1 MKIPQTFV
9 FFLRNFVKGLAWVA
23 VILTVVFGLKK
34 LNLFDYETFLQPL
47 YDKPLAIYL
56 IFLVSEVVVGIIPP
70 EFFMLWALYN
80 NTFTEYLIIVAVLAA
95 ISYSAGILA
104 YFIGRFLSGN
114 KFFRYFRRRF
124 LKNLE
129 RLFYRYGMPLIIVS
143 ALTPVPFSGTSML
156 VGSSRYPLR
165 KYLFFSLSRFLRF
178 FLYAY
183 VVWETAISV
192 NG

>member
-80 NTFTEYLIIVAVLAA
+80 NTFTDYLIIVAVLAA

-104 YFIGRFLSGN
+104 YFVGRFLSGN

-143 ALTPVPFSGTSML
+143 ALTPVPFSGTSLL

-165 KYLFFSLSRFLRF
+165 KYLFLCLRG
-178 FLYAY
+178 LG
-183 VVWETAISV
+183 
-192 NG
+192 NGYLGKWLM